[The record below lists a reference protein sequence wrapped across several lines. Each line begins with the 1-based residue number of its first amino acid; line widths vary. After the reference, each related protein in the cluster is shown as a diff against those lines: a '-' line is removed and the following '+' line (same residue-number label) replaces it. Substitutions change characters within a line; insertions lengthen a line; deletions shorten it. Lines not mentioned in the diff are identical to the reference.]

1 MGGRIRFL
9 TSLSRPPFRLF
20 PTSAPVSWCC
30 GQGVGKGSSF
40 FQSLSSSWIPIP
52 VFTLGGLGHWD
63 WGNPSGS
70 TFWVLPRPNSISFVH
85 SDLRAFLCV
94 VERSSEVLIWQ
105 EKRRNNWSHADI
117 VLYSCH
123 QAYSNF
129 TPIGLGWS
137 PDTWLSSAE
146 INKCLYRDKRNHS
159 KGFETPLGSQKGSYV
174 MLRNLFLLLLNKFE
188 LSSPNHV
195 GTILQVCRDW
205 IRANFPAPHC
215 RWCNC
220 IAIFNLF
227 LISPSSRR
235 AVSKF
240 LLPLGDSHREIRC
253 YQCFVG
259 SCGLNRDFCVVY
271 LLPCN

>member
-1 MGGRIRFL
+1 M
-9 TSLSRPPFRLF
+9 
-20 PTSAPVSWCC
+20 
-30 GQGVGKGSSF
+30 
-40 FQSLSSSWIPIP
+40 
-52 VFTLGGLGHWD
+52 
-63 WGNPSGS
+63 
-70 TFWVLPRPNSISFVH
+70 
-85 SDLRAFLCV
+85 
-94 VERSSEVLIWQ
+94 ERSSEVLIWQ

-271 LLPCN
+271 LLPCNLTSRHDVFKGIGCILLELEKFYSLAESPYFTLARKRWHFEDKTALCRPPLIFSAISHFKRKEHKSFSFRKSISWQALRTYK